1 MAGSHASEF
10 VGERAGYLGE
20 KIREL
25 SDRERGARLY
35 YLVCRFNLSLNS
47 VTAPPYCYNPPLKS
61 AR

>member
-25 SDRERGARLY
+25 SDRERGHDSIIWFVVLT
-35 YLVCRFNLSLNS
+35 LV
-47 VTAPPYCYNPPLKS
+47 
-61 AR
+61 